1 MVAMACWKV
10 WSSTLKKKSPAFA
23 SGYGAAEDGVC
34 RLSQAFP
41 FPSPFHFSSPLG
53 RMAVLLRLE
62 IHNRNRNRNLDWV
75 FFVLDIMLDFCIFAR
90 RGQNVPC
97 YLTRFKEFKEF
108 VMSHCKLLRGTGR
121 AGRIV
126 LWVLPTAALALLLA
140 LIFSLR

>member
-1 MVAMACWKV
+1 
-10 WSSTLKKKSPAFA
+10 
-23 SGYGAAEDGVC
+23 
-34 RLSQAFP
+34 
-41 FPSPFHFSSPLG
+41 
-53 RMAVLLRLE
+53 MAVLLRLE